1 MYHRTLRRTIIR
13 YANLSSILVL
23 RLVASQVHERFPTY
37 DSLMKADLLL
47 QHEKDWLETVDNRTP
62 HDITYIPI
70 LWALNLVRNARKED
84 KIETEAP
91 IYANLVAAFDYLDSR
106 NRNLLNHGWIN
117 FALSY
122 TQVNIVY
129 TNN

>member
-1 MYHRTLRRTIIR
+1 M
-13 YANLSSILVL
+13 
-23 RLVASQVHERFPTY
+23 ASQVHDRFPTN
-37 DSLMKADLLL
+37 DSLIKADLLL

-122 TQVNIVY
+122 TQVNICSIH
-129 TNN
+129 

>member
-1 MYHRTLRRTIIR
+1 M
-13 YANLSSILVL
+13 
-23 RLVASQVHERFPTY
+23 ASQVHDRFPTN
-37 DSLMKADLLL
+37 DSLIKADLLL

-70 LWALNLVRNARKED
+70 LWALNLVRSARKEG

>member
-1 MYHRTLRRTIIR
+1 
-13 YANLSSILVL
+13 
-23 RLVASQVHERFPTY
+23 
-37 DSLMKADLLL
+37 MKADLLL

-84 KIETEAP
+84 KIETEAQ
-91 IYANLVAAFDYLDSR
+91 IYASLVAAFDYLDSR

-122 TQVNIVY
+122 TQVNIVC